1 MNERGWKS
9 LFGDWSWVRGEGN
22 FPIAAYSEFMPA
34 PRIGQKPYGNWDL
47 HAPFAESDPFGWR
60 ITADEESRELA
71 PGMASIARQLIESM
85 TALVTGKGAHR
96 IGRYHLEGNI
106 YWPKTLARQSAS
118 LAHERYLF
126 LSPLA
131 LSKTQD
137 DKGRVRWTLFGAG
150 HEGPA
155 KGFWKS
161 LFTAPGRER
170 DSSEA
175 LESIRHLLRAVYED
189 AQVADLRAAGFR
201 ILPTGSL
208 ADAPDLE
215 DGDLPGWTRALL
227 FDDAEGID
235 SVRYLL
241 TFRPFGLLPDTVQRA
256 YLGGKL
262 HLLPCPASLV
272 FWGSPLYRKLETE
285 LPLARQILLLQAVA
299 RHAGPKGIRVPQ
311 SGWLH
316 HAEHG
321 VHDEGLGEVRP
332 HYRRTHRWQRSL
344 REDDSTSASREDH
357 LHKVLFSAHP
367 DDVGLYGKPMAR
379 NAQIWSHDFHL
390 VLDGPTAGADAIK
403 RAVAEMGEARSFGY
417 RFYFPPMLAGRSTVF
432 WHRPLI
438 AFRDKS
444 GQSRTVET
452 SLAGYIT
459 AADVSGGPALEL
471 WPQLGSVSR
480 VDANLTSPRASLLEP
495 QVTLGQSENVE
506 ASEHGSLSHAERSR
520 RADEAFA
527 AHLQI
532 SPDDVLHA
540 RDALSFRRT
549 ATRPFEVGYWKTI
562 AKLAEGTY
570 LNKNNA
576 DSSKD
581 PATEARIPW
590 PTRDLDHLGDFLL
603 EHYRRLARAAKTDVA
618 VGEFPFRWRTD
629 FDFPWM
635 EGWQRN
641 QTGEAHERNI
651 AVVIPGRN
659 RSEAIV
665 MADHYDTAYMEDTY
679 GYRSG
684 KNDGAR
690 MSASGADDNHSAT
703 AALMLGAEFFM
714 ELSHEGRLARD
725 VWLVHLTGEEFP
737 SDCLGARHLAE
748 TLVERSCRLDIA
760 AGQSLDLSA
769 VSIRGVYVL
778 DMIAHNNERRRD
790 IFQIAPGGDK
800 QSLWLAY
807 QAHAASRMWED
818 GLNRWNA
825 KSKRRDLGRGRRS
838 PHGSAIP
845 RMARHLAPKG
855 EVRFQDDP
863 RSTLFNTD
871 GQIFADAGI
880 PVVLFMENYD
890 INREG
895 YHDTLDTMANI
906 DLDYGA
912 AVAAIA
918 IESVARAAT
927 EPLPSALKMHE

>member
-1 MNERGWKS
+1 MDERGWTS
-9 LFGDWSWVRGEGN
+9 LFGDWLWVRGEGR

-34 PRIGQKPYGNWDL
+34 PRIGQKPYGNWDI
-47 HAPFAESDPFGWR
+47 HAPFSASDPFGWR
-60 ITADEESRELA
+60 ITGGEQSQELT
-71 PGMASIARQLIESM
+71 PGLSTIARQVIESVA
-85 TALVTGKGAHR
+85 ALSTGKGAHR
-96 IGRYHLEGNI
+96 IGRLHLEHNI
-106 YWPKTLARQSAS
+106 YWPQSLARQAS
-118 LAHERYLF
+118 TLGHERYVF

-137 DKGRVRWTLFGAG
+137 DKGRVRWTLFGAS

-155 KGFWKS
+155 KGFWQS
-161 LFTAPGRER
+161 FFVAPLKER
-170 DSSEA
+170 DAEDSRD
-175 LESIRHLLRAVYED
+175 SIRHLLRTVYD
-189 AQVADLRAAGFR
+189 DSGISDLRAAGLR
-201 ILPTGSL
+201 ILPTGPL

-215 DGDLPGWTRALL
+215 DGMLPGWTGNLL
-227 FDDAEGID
+227 FDSDERLGA
-235 SVRYLL
+235 VRYLL
-241 TFRPFGLLPDTVQRA
+241 TFRPFDRLPDAVQRA
-256 YLGGKL
+256 YLAGQL

-272 FWGSPLYRKLETE
+272 FWGSPLYRKLATE

-299 RHAGPKGIRVPQ
+299 RHASPKGIRVPQ

-316 HAEHG
+316 RPG
-321 VHDEGLGEVRP
+321 RGTHDEGLGESRS
-332 HYRRTHRWQRSL
+332 HYRRTHRWQRSH
-344 REDDSTSASREDH
+344 REEDSTSVAREDH

-379 NAQIWSHDFHL
+379 NAQIWSQDFHA
-390 VLDGPTAGADAIK
+390 VLDGPGADAGAI
-403 RAVAEMGEARSFGY
+403 RHAVAAMGEARSFGY
-417 RFYFPPMLAGRSTVF
+417 RFYFPPMQAGRSTVF

-438 AFRDKS
+438 AFRDAA
-444 GQSRTVET
+444 G
-452 SLAGYIT
+452 LAKIVDTPLTGYFT
-459 AADVSGGPALEL
+459 ATDGCGAPPVEL
-471 WPQLGSVSR
+471 WPRFESAAL
-480 VDANLTSPRASLLEP
+480 
-495 QVTLGQSENVE
+495 
-506 ASEHGSLSHAERSR
+506 HGSHLTWIDASPSEAEAALGHPDSPDTAKHGPMSDAERSR
-520 RADEAFA
+520 RAEAAFA
-527 AHLQI
+527 AQLQA
-532 SPDDVLHA
+532 PPGHAFHA
-540 RDALSFRRT
+540 RDALTFRRT
-549 ATRPFEVGYWKTI
+549 ANRPFEVRYWKTI

-590 PTRDLDHLGDFLL
+590 PNRDLDQLGDFLL
-603 EHYRRLARAAKTDVA
+603 DYYRRLARAATTDVA
-618 VGEFPFRWRTD
+618 VGELPFRWRTD

-641 QTGEAHERNI
+641 QTGEARERDI

-659 RSEAIV
+659 RGEAIV

-714 ELSHEGRLARD
+714 ELSREGKLARD

-748 TLVERSCRLDIA
+748 TMVERTLRLEIA
-760 AGQSLDLSA
+760 AGHSLDLSE
-769 VSIRGVYVL
+769 VLIRGVYVL

-790 IFQIAPGGDK
+790 VFQIAPGGDR

-818 GLNRWNA
+818 GVGRWNA
-825 KSKRRDLGRGRRS
+825 RGKRYGLGRGRRS
-838 PHGSAIP
+838 PHGNAIP
-845 RMARHLAPKG
+845 LMARHLAPRG

-927 EPLPSALKMHE
+927 EPLPQSG